1 MNFVV
6 HLTKTRFG
14 ASKVREGLMDSAQ
27 AHQQCLEKLIWA
39 MDRLEVEVDLTQLY
53 TIAEL
58 IVQPMTGYWRY
69 FHTPQHVIDVGGNED
84 GIEVLAALFHD
95 LVYVQVDCS
104 INFNLSY
111 YITPFIKQEREQL
124 IIREQNR
131 LAVDPTFEMLAC
143 VFGFH
148 PGQVLDPFEG
158 ENEFLSALVATKVLE
173 PFFSLPRLMEIAACI
188 EATIPFREK
197 SKEGVTASDRLYQ
210 RLLLT
215 NRRFKL
221 GLSEPA
227 IAQVVK
233 RAQRVANRDVSGFA
247 HPSSAYFL
255 ANTWN
260 LLPETNHNFISRSY
274 TVREYRVALQ
284 KMESFMNW
292 IKPEAIFNQF
302 RGEPDDLSYSRL
314 ENGARRNIEIARLY
328 MGSKL
333 VAIALIESLA
343 FSLGFD
349 VSLATLMG
357 ELPYQDYRGVRL
369 ETFLPKLLDAYH
381 PKNDLESE
389 VLDLL
394 ENGRAKSATAD
405 LKDSPLAAFMV
416 KSLGFEEIQNQS
428 ARAKDFFKGN
438 LSAVDFISGFD
449 GAVTRPVVD
458 ALLKLFENRK
468 SALNRYY
475 HGIISDVKPRSQTN
489 SEAEIPQSTHAPAL
503 DTTPPFY
510 HQD

>member
-39 MDRLEVEVDLTQLY
+39 MGRLEVQVDLAQLY
-53 TIAEL
+53 TIADL

-69 FHTPQHVIDVGGNED
+69 FHTPQHVIEVGGNED

-111 YITPFIKQEREQL
+111 YITPFVKQEREQL
-124 IIREQNR
+124 RIRETFQ
-131 LAVDPTFEMLAC
+131 LPADPTFEMVVS
-143 VFGFH
+143 VFGFVA
-148 PGQVLDPFEG
+148 GQVLDPFAG
-158 ENEFLSALVATKVLE
+158 ENEFLSAVVATKVLE
-173 PFFSLPRLMEIAACI
+173 PFLSLSRLMEIAACI
-188 EATIPFREK
+188 EATIPFRSK
-197 SKEGVTASDRLYQ
+197 SNEGLTASDRLYQ
-210 RLLLT
+210 RLLLI
-215 NRRFKL
+215 NHRFNL
-221 GLSEPA
+221 GLSEVA
-227 IAQVVK
+227 IEEIVK
-233 RAQRVANRDVSGFA
+233 RAVRVGNRDLSGFA

-274 TVREYRVALQ
+274 TVREYRIALQ
-284 KMESFMNW
+284 KMESFMHFL
-292 IKPEAIFNQF
+292 KPEAIYQQF
-302 RGEPDDLSYSRL
+302 RGEPDDLTYSHL

-357 ELPYQDYRGVRL
+357 ELPYHDYRGVRL
-369 ETFLPKLLDAYH
+369 ETFLPKLVDAYH
-381 PKNDLESE
+381 PKKDLESE

-405 LKDSPLAAFMV
+405 LKDSPLAAFIV
-416 KSLGFEEIQNQS
+416 YSLGFDQIQVQS
-428 ARAKDFFKGN
+428 AKAKEFFLGN
-438 LSAVDFISGFD
+438 LSAVDFISNFD
-449 GAVTRPVVD
+449 AAVTQPVVD
-458 ALLKLFENRK
+458 ALLKLFDNRK

-475 HGIISDVKPRSQTN
+475 QGIISDAKPKPQTN
-489 SEAEIPQSTHAPAL
+489 SEADIPPSTHAPAL
-503 DTTPPFY
+503 DTIQRSYPL
-510 HQD
+510 D

>member
-1 MNFVV
+1 
-6 HLTKTRFG
+6 
-14 ASKVREGLMDSAQ
+14 MDSVQ
-27 AHQQCLEKLIWA
+27 AHQKCLEKLIWA
-39 MDRLEVEVDLTQLY
+39 MGRLEVEVDLAQLY
-53 TIAEL
+53 AIAEL

-69 FHTPQHVIDVGGNED
+69 FHTPQHVIEVGGNED

-124 IIREQNR
+124 KIREPFQ
-131 LAVDPTFEMLAC
+131 LPVDATFEMVGC
-143 VFGFH
+143 VFGFV
-148 PGQVLDPFEG
+148 PGQVLDPFAG
-158 ENEFLSALVATKVLE
+158 ENEFLSALVATKILE
-173 PFFSLPRLMEIAACI
+173 PFLSLARLMEIAACI

-197 SKEGVTASDRLYQ
+197 SLEGLTASDRLYQ

-215 NRRFKL
+215 NRGFNL
-221 GLSEPA
+221 GLSDEA
-227 IAQVVK
+227 IEQIVK

-260 LLPETNHNFISRSY
+260 LLPETNHNFITRSY
-274 TVREYRVALQ
+274 TVREYRLALQ
-284 KMESFMNW
+284 KMENFMNF
-292 IKPEAIFNQF
+292 IKPEQVFHQF
-302 RGEPDDLSYSRL
+302 RGEPDDLTYSRL

-333 VAIALIESLA
+333 VAIALMESLA

-369 ETFLPKLLDAYH
+369 ETFLPKVFDAYH

-394 ENGRAKSATAD
+394 ENGRAKSETAD
-405 LKDSPLAAFMV
+405 LKDSPLAAFIV
-416 KSLGFEEIQNQS
+416 KSLGFEEMQNQC
-428 ARAKDFFKGN
+428 ARAKEFFKGN
-438 LSAVDFISGFD
+438 LSAVDFISIFD
-449 GAVTRPVVD
+449 GSVTQPVVD

-475 HGIISDVKPRSQTN
+475 HGIICDLKPKPQTN
-489 SEAEIPQSTHAPAL
+489 SEAEI
-503 DTTPPFY
+503 
-510 HQD
+510 HQ